1 MPEIGL
7 SGSMSG
13 EWKRD
18 LRAPAP
24 FLDST
29 APGSSGTPTAGPQRK
44 DRPQRTLPLRLHPQI
59 QTLLR
64 QPLTRQFDKFRHL
77 VASGINNLRNEMTV
91 VLLLRP
97 PQMPV

>member
-29 APGSSGTPTAGPQRK
+29 GHPAQTAAAAAENPQTQSNQECAKQNADPYPDTARNAACPCGSGKKYKRCCGVDAPP
-44 DRPQRTLPLRLHPQI
+44 
-59 QTLLR
+59 
-64 QPLTRQFDKFRHL
+64 
-77 VASGINNLRNEMTV
+77 
-91 VLLLRP
+91 VLYAA
-97 PQMPV
+97 

>member
-1 MPEIGL
+1 MPEIGP

-29 APGSSGTPTAGPQRK
+29 PDSRAKVEDFDAS
-44 DRPQRTLPLRLHPQI
+44 
-59 QTLLR
+59 LLEE
-64 QPLTRQFDKFRHL
+64 
-77 VASGINNLRNEMTV
+77 LRNNPE
-91 VLLLRP
+91 LRKRILE
-97 PQMPV
+97 QRDPVAKR

>member
-29 APGSSGTPTAGPQRK
+29 AQSQATVEDFDAS
-44 DRPQRTLPLRLHPQI
+44 
-59 QTLLR
+59 LLEE
-64 QPLTRQFDKFRHL
+64 
-77 VASGINNLRNEMTV
+77 LRNNPE
-91 VLLLRP
+91 LRKRILE
-97 PQMPV
+97 QRDPVAKR

>member
-1 MPEIGL
+1 MPEIGP

-29 APGSSGTPTAGPQRK
+29 PAVAKVPWVGLLSFPTPSR
-44 DRPQRTLPLRLHPQI
+44 DR
-59 QTLLR
+59 
-64 QPLTRQFDKFRHL
+64 
-77 VASGINNLRNEMTV
+77 A
-91 VLLLRP
+91 
-97 PQMPV
+97 